1 MKAIIIGA
9 GIGGLGT
16 AIALRKIGMDVK
28 VFESK
33 QEVRFAGAG
42 LGIGANA
49 VRALQQ
55 LDVGDQI
62 LRAGKALDEL
72 RILTPAGK
80 ILQRTETA
88 AISHKYGPDHVTI
101 ERGVLLEL
109 LMSALGPEQV
119 VHTGR
124 TCRRFEQ
131 NGSGVKVWFEDGSTE
146 EGDLLVAAD
155 GVHSNIR
162 EALLPNAKP
171 RYAGYTCW
179 RAVVQA
185 EPDLLHYNPNVFIE
199 TWGRKGR
206 FGLVPLSN
214 NRIYWFACLNA
225 KAPGSPI
232 RAYTTRDLMKIFE
245 GYHEPIPQIL
255 AQTSDHHMLQHDI
268 YDLPPISRFAF
279 GRVVL
284 LGDAAHAMTPN
295 MGQGAGQS
303 VEDAVILASHLKQ
316 SPIIDEALVRYERE
330 RIGRTGQ
337 ITRMSDRIGKVAQ
350 LHGHVSIAL
359 RDALFPLIPPRILE
373 KQLKYLY
380 EVRLEG
386 LL

>member
-9 GIGGLGT
+9 GIGGLST
-16 AIALRKIGMDVK
+16 AIALRKIGINVN

-33 QEVRFAGAG
+33 KEMRFAGAG

-55 LDVGDQI
+55 LDIGDQV
-62 LRAGKALDEL
+62 LREGKVLDEL

-80 ILQRTETA
+80 ILQSTETA
-88 AISHKYGPDHVTI
+88 ALSRKYGPDNVTI
-101 ERGVLLEL
+101 ERGKLLKL
-109 LMSALGPEQV
+109 LMNALAPEPIVQ
-119 VHTGR
+119 TGK
-124 TCRRFEQ
+124 TCRHFEQ
-131 NGSGVKVWFEDGSTE
+131 NDSGVKVWFEDGSTE
-146 EGDLLVAAD
+146 EGDLLIGAD

-162 EALLPNAKP
+162 EALLPSVRP

-185 EPDLLHYNPNVFIE
+185 EPNELLYDPNVFIE

-214 NRIYWFACLNA
+214 NRIYWFACVNGKERDPHLRTYT
-225 KAPGSPI
+225 I
-232 RAYTTRDLMKIFE
+232 RKLMKRFE
-245 GYHEPIPQIL
+245 SYHEPIPQIL
-255 AQTSDHHMLQHDI
+255 AQTADRQMLHHDI
-268 YDLPPISRFAF
+268 YYLPPIRRIVF

-303 VEDAVILASHLKQ
+303 IEDAVILASQLKQ
-316 SPIIDEALVRYERE
+316 NPMTEALKRYERE
-330 RIGRTGQ
+330 RIDRTGQ
-337 ITRMSDRIGKVAQ
+337 ITKMSNRIGMAAQ
-350 LHGHVSIAL
+350 LQGSISVAL
-359 RDALFPLIPPRILE
+359 RNALFPLIPAKILQ

-380 EVRLEG
+380 EVGLDG